1 MKTSDEN
8 KPRSLTQRIEDCG
21 RALTAPELA
30 ALLAVHVLT
39 IYRLARS
46 GRIPSYRIGCSLRFD
61 PRAVANYLRTHEV
74 SNV

>member
-1 MKTSDEN
+1 MKTSDEDN
-8 KPRSLTQRIEDCG
+8 ARSITQRIENFG

-39 IYRLARS
+39 IYRLAKS
-46 GRIPSYRIGCSLRFD
+46 GRIPCFRIGSSLRFD
-61 PRAVANYLRTHEV
+61 PRAVANYLRAHEV